1 MVKIPVP
8 KGIPLFGRTGLI
20 FILGVIWGV
29 IVDKLLQNFALSEG
43 GGFLRQTLYQGFK
56 LDDLIGLLIPIG
68 LLVFIKRFK
77 PFFVGWFCGQLATE
91 LYEWTQGIG
100 GYTEA
105 PF

>member
-1 MVKIPVP
+1 MVKIP
-8 KGIPLFGRTGLI
+8 KGIPLIGKTGLI
-20 FILGVIWGV
+20 FILGVVVGV
-29 IVDKLLQNFALSEG
+29 LVDKLLENFALSKA

-77 PFFVGWFCGQLATE
+77 PFFVGWFFGQLATE
-91 LYEWTQGIG
+91 LYEWTHGSG
-100 GYTEA
+100 GYAGA